1 MIDHKI
7 FKLPKKPNKLEFI
20 NIKVI
25 DEEELLKIKNKKR
38 NVVEQALLCLNNE
51 IFVDGLYFGSEIL
64 DKFKKGIFSKIK
76 VTNKNNLIVCSY
88 KYNDKFEENILDEK
102 VKLEDILD
110 ILNKSGYKTEVKL
123 KDKIYKK
130 KINEY
135 DYKIL
140 CIGEKLFE
148 NLVIEFKIKNEKIAK
163 KLFKI
168 LWKKNNYDSI
178 KTQISFMKHISEYRK
193 NKIEI

>member
-51 IFVDGLYFGSEIL
+51 IFVDGLYFGNEIL
-64 DKFKKGIFSKIK
+64 DKFKKGIFTKIK

-88 KYNDKFEENILDEK
+88 KYNDGFEENILDEK

-135 DYKIL
+135 DYKIF

>member
-7 FKLPKKPNKLEFI
+7 FKLPKKPNKLQFI

-38 NVVEQALLCLNNE
+38 NVVEQALLCLSNE
-51 IFVDGLYFGSEIL
+51 VFVDGLYFANEIL
-64 DKFKKGIFSKIK
+64 DKFKKGIFTKIK

-130 KINEY
+130 KVNEY